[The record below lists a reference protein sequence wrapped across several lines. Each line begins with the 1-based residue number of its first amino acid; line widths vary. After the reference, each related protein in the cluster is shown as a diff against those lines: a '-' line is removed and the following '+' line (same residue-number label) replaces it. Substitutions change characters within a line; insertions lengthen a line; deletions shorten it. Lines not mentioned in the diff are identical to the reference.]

1 MPHAVD
7 PVLSRDCSRTLLEK
21 VSDGV
26 DPLGYERSG
35 GDMEDVDCDVERV
48 NHMDELAAAAL
59 RGESPQATAELKA
72 LATGASMDGAT
83 AALIASMGIS
93 STIVEGLR
101 HVVATLRD
109 PLEIVDLA
117 SDDERVVV
125 IGDDRRWTVR
135 LGNEAVWSA
144 SLDGGLRTL
153 SVPAVPHVVA
163 TAGSGAPLSRL
174 VSHAVLDA
182 HELTIATAR
191 VDGDRLIIDIA

>member
-1 MPHAVD
+1 MPYAVD

-35 GDMEDVDCDVERV
+35 GNMEDVDCDVDQV
-48 NHMDELAAAAL
+48 NHMDDLAAAAL
-59 RGESPQATAELKA
+59 RGDSPQATAQLKA

-83 AALIASMGIS
+83 AALVASMGMS
-93 STIVEGLR
+93 STVVEGLR

-117 SDDERVVV
+117 SDDERVVIV
-125 IGDDRRWTVR
+125 GDDRRWTVR
-135 LGNEAVWSA
+135 LEGEAVWSA
-144 SLDGGLRTL
+144 SLDGAMRTL
-153 SVPAVPHVVA
+153 SAPAVPHVVA
-163 TAGSGAPLSRL
+163 AAGSGAPLSRL

-182 HELTIATAR
+182 HQLTIAAAR
-191 VDGDRLIIDIA
+191 VDGGRLIIDIA